1 MDEGWTLD
9 GAVDLV
15 TFALIELVAR
25 TGSLT
30 SSAAMMGIT
39 QQAASARLAR
49 MERRLGQR
57 LLRRSASGSDL
68 TAEGA
73 MVLEWVLPTLA
84 AARRA
89 AVSLD
94 AMRRNDGALS
104 VAASQTIAEHLLPG
118 WLQRLRTVAPEVVVH
133 LSSGNSG
140 QVIASVRYG
149 SAALGF
155 IESPTV
161 PSELRSVRIGVD
173 ELAVVVAPGHP
184 WAGRVVDAAT
194 LAAARLIVREPGSG
208 TRATLE
214 TWLSDRGLGLTAPAA
229 ELRTSSAIRAAA
241 TAGVGPAV
249 LSARAV
255 SDDVALGRLVRIELA
270 ESGPR
275 RPLTAMWSP
284 PEPSPAARAL
294 LSIAAAEQ

>member
-118 WLQRLRTVAPEVVVH
+118 WLQRLRAVAPEVVVH

-140 QVIASVRYG
+140 QVIASVRDG

-173 ELAVVVAPGHP
+173 ELAVVAAPGHP

-194 LAAARLIVREPGSG
+194 LAATRLIVREPGSG

-255 SDDVALGRLVRIELA
+255 SDDIALGRLVRIELG